1 MAKQP
6 KNMIKYIIKRVL
18 MMIPM
23 LVLVLTLSWLLSY
36 LMVQQNLVNPVA
48 GRLGATLDPDIIEAE
63 LRRIGYY
70 DPWYV
75 QLAIYFKNFFTGNW
89 GVSYNIIRD
98 KPVIELISE
107 IFPRTIEL
115 MLIPIILSPIIAVKL
130 GIASATHKDKLKDVG
145 VRTIAILGAGFPI
158 FWIAD
163 MVQRF
168 FGYYVSNFSYEG
180 FDIPAFFANTPGL
193 EGPPII
199 SLAPPLYSLL
209 FFCALILLIFG
220 ILLLF
225 KGTKKFKQ
233 TDSSRNKNLLYIGI
247 ASALII
253 FSIDQIIN
261 LSNWFYTYSYGTGFR
276 IIDSI
281 IYNDQIY
288 LWDTFIHLI
297 LPAIC
302 ITLVSLASMTRQTRS
317 SMLDVLNQDYIRTAR
332 AKGVLEHD
340 VINKHA
346 IRNALLPVSNLIVGG
361 TATALLGSFFIEI
374 TFNYKGYGY
383 YMVISILVGDYLVT
397 LGLLVFATIIILS
410 GTLIA
415 DVLYTIIDPRITY
428 Q

>member
-1 MAKQP
+1 
-6 KNMIKYIIKRVL
+6 MI
-18 MMIPM
+18 
-23 LVLVLTLSWLLSY
+23 
-36 LMVQQNLVNPVA
+36 
-48 GRLGATLDPDIIEAE
+48 
-63 LRRIGYY
+63 
-70 DPWYV
+70 
-75 QLAIYFKNFFTGNW
+75 
-89 GVSYNIIRD
+89 
-98 KPVIELISE
+98 
-107 IFPRTIEL
+107 
-115 MLIPIILSPIIAVKL
+115 IPIILSPIIAVKL

-145 VRTIAILGAGFPI
+145 VRTVAILGAGFPI

-168 FGYYVSNFSYEG
+168 FGYYVSNFTYEG

-193 EGPPII
+193 SPIPPRI
-199 SLAPPLYSLL
+199 
-209 FFCALILLIFG
+209 
-220 ILLLF
+220 
-225 KGTKKFKQ
+225 
-233 TDSSRNKNLLYIGI
+233 
-247 ASALII
+247 
-253 FSIDQIIN
+253 
-261 LSNWFYTYSYGTGFR
+261 TGFR
-276 IIDSI
+276 IIDSVLA
-281 IYNDQIY
+281 NNQIY
-288 LWDTFIHLI
+288 LLDTIIHLI

-302 ITLVSLASMTRQTRS
+302 ITFVSLASMTRQTRS

-428 Q
+428 T

>member
-6 KNMIKYIIKRVL
+6 KNMIKYIIKRIL

-23 LVLVLTLSWLLSY
+23 LILVLTLSWLLSY
-36 LMVQQNLVNPVA
+36 VMVQQNLVNPVA
-48 GRLGATLDPDIIEAE
+48 GRLGGTLDPDIIEAE

-75 QLAIYFKNFFTGNW
+75 QLLIYYKNFFTGNW
-89 GVSYNIIRD
+89 GTSYLIMQD
-98 KPVIELISE
+98 TPVIVLISQ

-115 MLIPIILSPIIAVKL
+115 MIIPIILSPILAVKL
-130 GIASATHKDKLKDVG
+130 GIASATHKDKIKDIG

-163 MVQRF
+163 MIQRL
-168 FGYYVSNFSYEG
+168 FGYYISNSTYG
-180 FDIPAFFANTPGL
+180 SFDIPAFFANSPGL
-193 EGPPII
+193 KNPP
-199 SLAPPLYSLL
+199 P
-209 FFCALILLIFG
+209 
-220 ILLLF
+220 
-225 KGTKKFKQ
+225 
-233 TDSSRNKNLLYIGI
+233 
-247 ASALII
+247 
-253 FSIDQIIN
+253 SI
-261 LSNWFYTYSYGTGFR
+261 TGFR
-276 IIDSI
+276 IFDSI
-281 IYNDQIY
+281 LANNQVY

-297 LPAIC
+297 LPAMC
-302 ITLVSLASMTRQTRS
+302 ITVVSLAAMTRQTRS

-332 AKGVLEHD
+332 AKGVLEKD

-383 YMVISILVGDYLVT
+383 YMVISILTGDYLVT

-428 Q
+428 R